1 MGTYTIQ
8 VVEVTVNSVVYSSAA
23 LVAPSSFVLTIAD
36 PCSATIVTS
45 TSVTTINL
53 SVWVL
58 EALYPIS
65 GPAFL
70 DFTDSVS
77 TLNNNA
83 GMCAKTYS
91 ATVSTNVGGF
101 SLSVFQLE
109 TGTNKFRVSSQAY
122 N

>member
-1 MGTYTIQ
+1 M
-8 VVEVTVNSVVYSSAA
+8 TVDSVVYSSAA
-23 LVAPSSFVLTIAD
+23 LVAPSSFTLTIAD
-36 PCSATIVTS
+36 PCSATTVTA
-45 TSVTTINL
+45 TSVAPINL
-53 SVWVL
+53 SVWDS
-58 EALYPIS
+58 ETSYPIS

-83 GMCAKTYS
+83 AMCAKTYS
-91 ATVSTNVGGF
+91 ATVSTNTGGF

-109 TGTNKFRVSSQAY
+109 TATNKFRVSSQAY